1 MNMYADEKS
10 DEGIRAEK
18 RPNKGGSPPAEA
30 VLELP
35 ELTTVRLDEAKVT
48 DFFKLP
54 LNDVVEIGRGVAI

>member
-35 ELTTVRLDEAKVT
+35 ELTTVRLDEVMKGPA
-48 DFFKLP
+48 DASAC
-54 LNDVVEIGRGVAI
+54 R